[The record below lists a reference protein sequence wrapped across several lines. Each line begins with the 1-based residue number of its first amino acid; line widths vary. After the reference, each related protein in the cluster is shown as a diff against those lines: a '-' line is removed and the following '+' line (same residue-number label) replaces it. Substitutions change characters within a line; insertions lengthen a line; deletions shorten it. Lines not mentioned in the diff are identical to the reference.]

1 VKYGICCVL
10 HSRNPGA
17 PQRGIKK
24 NFFIMS
30 QFLKI
35 LDFIFNF
42 ITFFLSFTYGL
53 TYMIQ
58 LWKKWLLCDNFV
70 FQSRIK

>member
-1 VKYGICCVL
+1 MEYAVYCIPGIQGRHKGVL
-10 HSRNPGA
+10 
-17 PQRGIKK
+17 K
-24 NFFIMS
+24 FFFLIMS

-42 ITFFLSFTYGL
+42 ITVFLSFTYGL